1 MSSGETAIEPSPIEG
16 TGWSGVCT
24 PSLCA
29 IARDVLGADVER
41 ELRVHGVVRLQ
52 RRLLDR

>member
-1 MSSGETAIEPSPIEG
+1 MSSGETAIEPSPIDG
-16 TGWSGVCT
+16 TGSSGLCT

-29 IARDVLGADVER
+29 IVRDVLGADVDRQLR
-41 ELRVHGVVRLQ
+41 EDGVVGLD